1 MDSEVVS
8 RLLALNRAF
17 YEKLA
22 APFAQTRS
30 RPQPGFFLLLDH
42 LPRPCPRLLDVGC
55 GEGRFGRFLK
65 EQAAVEEYV
74 GVDFSPPLLARA
86 EEQIQGSFFVRDLTG
101 PGCLEGLGDF
111 PAMSCLAVLQH
122 IPGRE
127 NRARLLREMAAH
139 LLPGGRLFLSTWQ
152 FLDSDRQ
159 RRKIAPWEAAD
170 LSPNRVEA
178 NDYLLTWQRDGF
190 GLRYVCYIDR
200 AETAALAQEAGL
212 AVREQF
218 RSDGREGDLN
228 LYTILER
235 GGG

>member
-8 RLLALNRAF
+8 RLRALNRVF

-30 RPQPGFFLLLDH
+30 RPQPGFFLLLDY

-55 GEGRFGRFLK
+55 GEGRFGRFMREHVAL
-65 EQAAVEEYV
+65 EEYV
-74 GVDFSPPLLARA
+74 GVDFSPRLLARA
-86 EEQIQGSFFVRDLTG
+86 RDAVDGRFFVRDLSR
-101 PGCLEGLGDF
+101 PGSLEGLGAF
-111 PAMSCLAVLQH
+111 SAAACLAVLQH

-127 NRARLLREMAAH
+127 NRVCLLREVADH
-139 LLPGGRLFLSTWQ
+139 LSPEGRLFTSTWQ
-152 FLDSDRQ
+152 FLGSERQ

-170 LSPNRVEA
+170 LSPDQVEDH
-178 NDYLLTWQRDGF
+178 DYLLTWRRDGF
-190 GLRYVCYIDR
+190 GLRYVAFIDS
-200 AETAALAQEAGL
+200 AAMATLAQEAGL
-212 AVREQF
+212 AVVEQF

-235 GGG
+235 V